1 MTDSDIAISCA
12 TRDDVPAIVDL
23 QNRNLRSRGGALSV
37 PFTAEWFT
45 TAISDMPIM
54 VARRG
59 GQLVGYLVSSSLEA
73 QAHEPII
80 QAMLKAYR
88 GSPGAYNYGPICVA
102 ESERGRG
109 VAAAM
114 FQALRARLPGR
125 EGLTFIRREN
135 TVSLQVH
142 LKLGMREVAE
152 FTQGGVAFVIVAY
165 RG

>member
-1 MTDSDIAISCA
+1 MTDSEIVISCA

-37 PFTAEWFT
+37 PFTAAWFE
-45 TAISDMPIM
+45 TALSDMPIM

-135 TVSLQVH
+135 IVSLQVH
-142 LKLGMREVAE
+142 LKLGMREVAQ

-165 RG
+165 WG

>member
-1 MTDSDIAISCA
+1 MTDSDIAISSA

-37 PFTAEWFT
+37 PFTTEWFEA
-45 TAISDMPIM
+45 AISDMPIM

-59 GQLVGYLVSSSLEA
+59 GQLVGYLVASSLEA

-88 GSPGAYNYGPICVA
+88 GSPGAYNYGPICVS

-125 EGLTFIRREN
+125 EGITFIRREN
-135 TVSLQVH
+135 TVSVQVH
-142 LKLGMREVAE
+142 TKLGMREVAE
-152 FTQGGVAFVIVAY
+152 FTQGEVAFVIVAY
-165 RG
+165 QG